1 MGNVI
6 TLDFS
11 KPALSE
17 KTQQTALAHCFAR
30 HRRIGDD
37 VFWLKENAELLNIH
51 ETVGKRFSPEAMCA
65 YENFYANVESRL
77 NFFPQYYRFFLSI
90 TLDLEAL
97 GLDGDV
103 GERLCHYAQKMQLA
117 DVELSDLQRAEAA
130 RLLGRRGI
138 ALGGEDTGLPDRLRR
153 FISRSETFSVP
164 NKKAA
169 YELTHIVFY
178 LSEYGRRDP
187 ELSEEAARSLMFAG
201 TLALIDEN
209 ADLLAEIC
217 IALRFARR
225 PVPQAWEDWV
235 QAVRRSFDV
244 SAEATPPI
252 DDYHE
257 FLMSNWH
264 AMVTGCASFEQPM
277 SAERMIFRRSHGH
290 HGVLRAMSEYLYNLA
305 ERRVDDWG
313 AMRLQLEGML
323 AGDAYA
329 HLLEAE
335 AAYPEFDAFF
345 ALFARAGG

>member
-6 TLDFS
+6 MLDFS
-11 KPALSE
+11 RPAVSE
-17 KTQQTALAHCFAR
+17 KTQQSALAHCFAR
-30 HRRIGDD
+30 HRRMGDD
-37 VFWLKENAELLNIH
+37 VFWLKENAELLNLH
-51 ETVGKRFSPEAMCA
+51 ETSGKIFGPDALSA
-65 YENFYANVESRL
+65 YESFYATVESRL

-97 GLDGDV
+97 GIGGDV
-103 GERLCHYAQKMQLA
+103 GERLCHIAHKMGLA

-130 RLLGRRGI
+130 RLLGRRGM
-138 ALGGEDTGLPDRLRR
+138 AFAQDDAGLAARLHR
-153 FISRSETFSVP
+153 FIARSETFSVP

-187 ELSEEAARSLMFAG
+187 ELSHEAARSLMFAG

-209 ADLLAEIC
+209 ADLLAEVC
-217 IALRFARR
+217 IALRFARL
-225 PVPQAWEDWV
+225 PVPQAWDDWID
-235 QAVRRSFDV
+235 AVRAGFVV
-244 SAEATPPI
+244 STEATPPI

-264 AMVTGCASFEQPM
+264 AMVAGNAGFAQPM
-277 SAERMIFRRSHGH
+277 SAERMIFRRAHGH

-313 AMRLQLEGML
+313 AMRLELEGML
-323 AGDAYA
+323 AGEAYA

-335 AAYPEFDAFF
+335 AAYPEFGEFF
-345 ALFARAGG
+345 ALFARAGS